1 MPIGTLIK
9 ENCMELVDFL
19 KGLSQIDRERLGHMA
34 GCTGAYVTSII
45 YKKHNTTS
53 MALAIAIDK
62 ISEGKMDFRTLINRT
77 EDVDWDYVKKALV
90 ERPTIAFVKDT
101 SQECEATV

>member
-1 MPIGTLIK
+1 
-9 ENCMELVDFL
+9 MELVDFL

-53 MALAIAIDK
+53 MALAIAVDK
-62 ISEGKMDFRTLINRT
+62 MSEGKLDFRTLINRT
-77 EDVDWDYVKKALV
+77 EDVDWDHVKHALAT
-90 ERPTIAFVKDT
+90 RPTIVFEKDT
-101 SQECEATV
+101 CEDSAATV

>member
-1 MPIGTLIK
+1 MGIR
-9 ENCMELVDFL
+9 DFL

-53 MALAIAIDK
+53 MALAVAIDK
-62 ISEGKMDFRTLINRT
+62 MSDGKLDFRTMINRT
-77 EDVDWDYVKKALV
+77 EDIDWDYVREALNS
-90 ERPTIAFVKDT
+90 RPEIVFVDNT
-101 SQECEATV
+101 CEDAVATV

>member
-1 MPIGTLIK
+1 MGIR
-9 ENCMELVDFL
+9 DFL

-53 MALAIAIDK
+53 MALAVAIDK
-62 ISEGKMDFRTLINRT
+62 MSEGKLDFRTMINRT
-77 EDVDWDYVKKALV
+77 EDIDWDYVRNALDT
-90 ERPTIAFVKDT
+90 RPEIVFVDNT
-101 SQECEATV
+101 CEEPLATV